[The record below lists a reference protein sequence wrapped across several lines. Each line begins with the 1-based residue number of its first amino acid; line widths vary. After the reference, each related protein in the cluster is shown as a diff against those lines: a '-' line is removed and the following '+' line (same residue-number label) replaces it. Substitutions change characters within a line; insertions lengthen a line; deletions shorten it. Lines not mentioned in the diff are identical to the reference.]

1 MDLFTSL
8 INIQN
13 FKFKATAGEK
23 SSTNWNGI
31 GQGKVIT
38 CLKGNKLF
46 FIEEGSFKLNNIQK
60 ETKIFNEY
68 IWTQLSENKLRLSHS
83 RFGYDNE
90 VILFELEPITNTQW
104 ASIEPHI
111 CGKDLYSAELLITNN
126 HIKLKWRIIGPKKD
140 ETIEY
145 FYSF

>member
-1 MDLFTSL
+1 MNLFTSL

-13 FKFKATAGEK
+13 FRFKATAGEK
-23 SSTNWNGI
+23 SSTNWNGT

-38 CLKGNKLF
+38 NLNGNKLF
-46 FIEEGSFKLNNIQK
+46 FKEEGSFKLDAISK

-68 IWTQLSENKLRLSHS
+68 IWTQLSENKLRHSHS
-83 RFGYDNE
+83 RFGYNNE
-90 VILFELEPITNTQW
+90 VILFELEAVTNTQW
-104 ASIEPHI
+104 ASINPHI
-111 CGKDLYSAELLITNN
+111 CGKDLYSAELLIGSNY
-126 HIKLKWRIIGPKKD
+126 IKLKWRIIGPKKD